1 MTTTNGFKYQPL
13 GNETPEL
20 QRSIRAR
27 LIHTV
32 GRDPEFATPRDWLHA
47 VAYAARDRLIERRL
61 FTRRHF
67 NECSSKRV
75 YYLSMEFL
83 IGRMLING
91 LLNMGF
97 FDAAQ
102 EALTK
107 LGVDIDLIAEL
118 EPDAALGNG
127 GLGRLAA
134 CIMDSLAS
142 QCLPGYA
149 YGIRYEFGM
158 FRQEISNGQQIEHP
172 DNWLRFGNPWE
183 FQLPEHNYSVHFY
196 GNLSTHT
203 NEKGQVNHFW
213 ENSEEVIAQACD
225 YLIPGYGSLNVN
237 NLRLWTARAS
247 RDFDLEYF
255 NEGDYIRAVES
266 KSETETISKVLYPND
281 ATAVGRELRL
291 KQEYFFV
298 SASLQDILS
307 RNMRRGYRIENL
319 PEKTAIQLNDTHPA
333 IAIPELM
340 RLLIDEHGMDWD
352 AAWDITQKT
361 FSYTNHTL
369 MPEALEVWPVSLME
383 RVLPRHMQIIYDINF
398 QFLDCVRHNY
408 PGENDLLQRV
418 SLIDESHDR
427 KVRMAYLSIVGSHKV
442 NGVAALHTE
451 LLKDHLFSD
460 FYRLFPEKFINVTNG
475 ITPRLW
481 LNQANRPLAKLIS
494 ERLGDGWV
502 KSLDDLRQLEE
513 AVEDKAFLDAYYQVK
528 QGNKARLAAEI
539 RRRLG
544 IHVSTDALFDIQ
556 IKRIHEYKRQL
567 LNLLHCITLYNQIR
581 DGHAED
587 RVPRVVVFAGKAAPS
602 YTTAKQIIRLI
613 NDVADTVNNDPRVG
627 DRLKIVFFP
636 NYDVSSAT
644 VLIPAADL
652 SEQISTA
659 GTEASGTGNMKLALN
674 GALTIGTLDGANIEI
689 REEVGADNIF
699 IFGMNTDEVNHLH
712 HDGYR
717 PHEFYERNADLKRVL
732 DMISSGF
739 FNFDDPD
746 RYKGLVD
753 NLLNVD
759 HFMLLADYES
769 YVIAQRQV
777 DELYQDRNEWT
788 RKALL
793 NTARMGKFSIDRT
806 VAEYAEKIW
815 DITPHCITREAMK
828 MEVEEWRQTSGLWNR
843 PDFVKN
849 PDNK

>member
-1 MTTTNGFKYQPL
+1 MTTNGFKYQPL
-13 GNETPEL
+13 GNDPAEL

-67 NECSSKRV
+67 NECNSKRV
-75 YYLSMEFL
+75 YYLSLEFL

-97 FDAAQ
+97 LDEAQ
-102 EALTK
+102 EALDE
-107 LGVDIDLIAEL
+107 LGVNLDLIAEL

-142 QCLPGYA
+142 QCMPGYA

-158 FRQEISNGQQIEHP
+158 FRQEINNGQQIEHP

-183 FQLPEHNYSVHFY
+183 FQRPEHNYAVHFY
-196 GNLSTHT
+196 GHLSSHT
-203 NEKGQVNHFW
+203 NEQGQVKHFW

-225 YLIPGYGSLNVN
+225 YPIPGYGSLNAN

-255 NEGDYIRAVES
+255 NEGDYIRAVET

-281 ATAVGRELRL
+281 ATAIGRELRL

-298 SASLQDILS
+298 SASLQDIVARYL
-307 RNMRRGYRIENL
+307 RRGYRIENL
-319 PEKTAIQLNDTHPA
+319 PDKTAIQLNDTHPA

-340 RLLIDEHGMDWD
+340 RLLMDEHGLDWD
-352 AAWDITQKT
+352 TAWGITEKT

-383 RVLPRHMQIIYDINF
+383 KVLPRHMQIIYDINF
-398 QFLDCVRHNY
+398 KFLECVRHNY
-408 PGENDLLQRV
+408 PGENELLQRV

-427 KVRMAYLSIVGSHKV
+427 KVRMAYLSVVGSHKV

-460 FYRLFPEKFINVTNG
+460 FYRLLPEKFVNVTNG

-481 LNQANRPLAKLIS
+481 LNQANRPLAKLINS
-494 ERLGDGWV
+494 RIGNNWV
-502 KSLDDLRQLEE
+502 KHLDDLRRLEQ
-513 AVEDKAFLDAYYQVK
+513 DIDDQAFMQEYHQVK
-528 QGNKARLAAEI
+528 QANKKRLAKLIQRETGVQI
-539 RRRLG
+539 N
-544 IHVSTDALFDIQ
+544 IDAMFDIQ

-581 DGHAED
+581 EGRAED
-587 RVPRVVVFAGKAAPS
+587 RAPRVVMFAGKAAPS
-602 YTTAKQIIRLI
+602 YTTAKLIIRLI
-613 NDVADTVNNDPRVG
+613 NDVADTVNNDPRIG
-627 DRLKIVFFP
+627 DKLKVVFFP
-636 NYDVSSAT
+636 NYDVSNAT
-644 VLIPAADL
+644 ILIPAADL

-674 GALTIGTLDGANIEI
+674 GAMTIGTLDGANIEI
-689 REEVGADNIF
+689 REEVGAENFF
-699 IFGMNTDEVNHLH
+699 IFGMNTDEVTELRQR
-712 HDGYR
+712 GYR
-717 PHEFYERNADLKRVL
+717 PRDYYESNMELKQVL
-732 DMISSGF
+732 DMIANGF
-739 FNFDDPD
+739 FNFGDPD
-746 RYKGLVD
+746 RYKGLVE

-759 HFMLLADYES
+759 HYLLLADYES
-769 YVIAQRQV
+769 YINVQKEV
-777 DELYQDRNEWT
+777 DELYKDQEQWT
-788 RKALL
+788 RKTLL

-806 VAEYAEKIW
+806 VSEYAEKIW
-815 DITPHCITREAMK
+815 DVAPQCITREVMNI
-828 MEVEEWRQTSGLWNR
+828 EVNEWRQSSGLWQR

-849 PDNK
+849 IK